1 MYINNHIGSD
11 IWNFTGSYDSTARV
25 ITFNA
30 EIELLPGLKMNNRF
44 LFKFMDNDH
53 YKWELY
59 EEENGKYRIVS
70 EMNFT
75 RVKYQ

>member
-1 MYINNHIGSD
+1 MKI
-11 IWNFTGSYDSTARV
+11 
-25 ITFNA
+25 
-30 EIELLPGLKMNNRF
+30 NNRF